1 MAEDVRGAA
10 GPLGDEGEKGRV
22 VNCPKC
28 GKSVE
33 FYKDDTTRSCSQC
46 GHRFVNPRM
55 DFGCAA
61 YCKFA
66 EQCIGTLPEEFV
78 GAQDNLLKDKV
89 AVEMK
94 RYYKTDFKRIG
105 HLSRIARYAEKIAQQ
120 EGVNLAVVLCAA
132 YLKDIEADDSGNQ
145 PSAAKILETLGANE
159 EIRNEVCALIEALN
173 NGRTTTSPEAGSLAD
188 AAAITLLEERNKEMA
203 IDEEQFTDFITEE
216 ITTEA
221 GRMVARSVFSHLAVS

>member
-1 MAEDVRGAA
+1 MKCPGQDMQYWTAEAIYEVD
-10 GPLGDEGEKGRV
+10 
-22 VNCPKC
+22 CPKC
-28 GKSVE
+28 GKAVE
-33 FYKDDTTRSCSQC
+33 FYKDDTTRSCNHCS
-46 GHRFVNPRM
+46 HRFVNPRM

-105 HLSRIARYAEKIAQQ
+105 HLSRIAGHAEKIGKQ

-132 YLKDIEADDSGNQ
+132 YLKDIERDTKENHNSADN
-145 PSAAKILETLGANE
+145 ILESLGAKE
-159 EIRNEVCALIEALN
+159 EIRKEVCTLIEAY
-173 NGRTTTSPEAGSLAD
+173 RTGKKEASKEAESLAD
-188 AAAITLLEERNKEMA
+188 AASIALLEERNKERP
-203 IDEEQFTDFITEE
+203 IDEKQFQNFISEDL
-216 ITTEA
+216 TTEA
-221 GRMVARSVFSHLAVS
+221 GRMVARSLFSHLSIP

>member
-1 MAEDVRGAA
+1 MKCPGQDMQYWTEEAIYE
-10 GPLGDEGEKGRV
+10 

-28 GKSVE
+28 DKSVE
-33 FYKDDTTRSCSQC
+33 FYKDDTTRSCSHC
-46 GHRFVNPRM
+46 SHRFVNPRL

-105 HLSRIARYAEKIAQQ
+105 HLSRIARHAEIIGKQ

-132 YLKDIEADDSGNQ
+132 YLKDIEKDDAGSQ
-145 PSAAKILETLGANE
+145 TTPDKILENLGAKD
-159 EIRNEVCALIEALN
+159 EIRSEVCALIEALKA
-173 NGRTTTSPEAGSLAD
+173 GHKDVSREAGSLAD
-188 AAAITLLEERNKEMA
+188 AASIARLEERNKEQA
-203 IDEEQFTDFITEE
+203 VDEEQFEQFISKDISTD
-216 ITTEA
+216 A
-221 GRMVARSVFSHLAVS
+221 GRTVAKSLFSHLAVS